1 MENLY
6 LTVIFL
12 FTLFFLLGSGVWI
25 GLALMGVAYVG
36 IEMFTVRPAGDA
48 MITTIWTTS
57 SSWSLTALPLFI
69 WMGEILYRTKLSE
82 DLFPSKCTTA
92 LWSTVLGYHTTKPI
106 SLSQQQLAV
115 GTKTPAHTNYT
126 RAFFWFFLCPQK
138 IANNG
143 LWPSG

>member
-1 MENLY
+1 MEHLY

-25 GLALMGVAYVG
+25 GLALIGVAYVG
-36 IEMFTVRPAGDA
+36 MEIFTVRPAGDA

-82 DLFPSKCTTA
+82 DLFKGLPVDWLAVLVTSGITIALTA
-92 LWSTVLGYHTTKPI
+92 GLVLTIAKRLTSEKVVM
-106 SLSQQQLAV
+106 SLS
-115 GTKTPAHTNYT
+115 
-126 RAFFWFFLCPQK
+126 
-138 IANNG
+138 
-143 LWPSG
+143 

>member
-36 IEMFTVRPAGDA
+36 MEMFTVRPAGDA

-57 SSWSLTALPLFI
+57 
-69 WMGEILYRTKLSE
+69 
-82 DLFPSKCTTA
+82 
-92 LWSTVLGYHTTKPI
+92 
-106 SLSQQQLAV
+106 
-115 GTKTPAHTNYT
+115 
-126 RAFFWFFLCPQK
+126 
-138 IANNG
+138 
-143 LWPSG
+143 

>member
-36 IEMFTVRPAGDA
+36 MEMFTVRPAGDA

-57 SSWSLTALPLFI
+57 SSWSLTALPL
-69 WMGEILYRTKLSE
+69 
-82 DLFPSKCTTA
+82 
-92 LWSTVLGYHTTKPI
+92 
-106 SLSQQQLAV
+106 SLSGISKNATDV
-115 GTKTPAHTNYT
+115 H
-126 RAFFWFFLCPQK
+126 FFSREEDITVK
-138 IANNG
+138 
-143 LWPSG
+143 

>member
-36 IEMFTVRPAGDA
+36 MEMFTVRPAGDA

-69 WMGEILYRTKLSE
+69 WVYIFCSSFRIICSYINHSWKNVRTRTKKEKVS
-82 DLFPSKCTTA
+82 
-92 LWSTVLGYHTTKPI
+92 
-106 SLSQQQLAV
+106 
-115 GTKTPAHTNYT
+115 
-126 RAFFWFFLCPQK
+126 
-138 IANNG
+138 
-143 LWPSG
+143 